1 MLQGRTTP
9 LRGSS
14 PSLAV
19 SVPREKNWKRVG
31 EQTCI
36 LNMRRDCKHA
46 VPVQRIRVAPD
57 TLAHQPQIRGQV
69 MHAGYRRIDG
79 VGGWVQRVPRV
90 YVLIR
95 ERQNRGQLRHK
106 ILAI

>member
-69 MHAGYRRIDG
+69 MHAGIVGLMALGGGFNGYR
-79 VGGWVQRVPRV
+79 VFTCS
-90 YVLIR
+90 
-95 ERQNRGQLRHK
+95 
-106 ILAI
+106 